1 MADPK
6 TDAFATMSGA
16 AAHAICIAQTLHE
29 RDAKFLEALKTNV
42 EEFQRFFSEL
52 GDADTSKL
60 LYAFGISLENHEL
73 FPRH

>member
-16 AAHAICIAQTLHE
+16 AVLAVCIAQTLHE
-29 RDAKFLEALKTNV
+29 RDARFLEALKTNV
-42 EEFQRFFSEL
+42 EELHHLFSER

-60 LYAFGISLENHEL
+60 LYAFGLSLENRDL